1 MSTSNG
7 HRHRLRRIEDG
18 RPSETSNAEKEAEA
32 SAYREE
38 HNRWAVRWNE
48 AAAAL
53 IASMAPVHVELL
65 VQDIGWY
72 EDPDPSS
79 SWGRVRLEVRAC
91 LEDKVGL
98 PPLFFPRCPDS
109 PLALHPAVVEAIL
122 ADAPGLQTRCVKCM
136 ECSYWMPAAGAQV
149 AIECSGDLTWRYRD
163 TGESCAAPSVPAC
176 TLDRARWRPIT
187 LFSVCPLCGCEE
199 LSGTAEFAPARPD
212 NYERYVK
219 RQARLQGEAG
229 RVG

>member
-7 HRHRLRRIEDG
+7 QRHRLRRIEDG
-18 RPSETSNAEKEAEA
+18 RPSETSDAEKEAEA

-79 SWGRVRLEVRAC
+79 SWGRMRLEVRTR
-91 LEDKVGL
+91 LEDRVG
-98 PPLFFPRCPDS
+98 FFPGNATSPIALRAPWRCPQPS
-109 PLALHPAVVEAIL
+109 WRPSWTTRPA
-122 ADAPGLQTRCVKCM
+122 CN
-136 ECSYWMPAAGAQV
+136 PAA
-149 AIECSGDLTWRYRD
+149 
-163 TGESCAAPSVPAC
+163 
-176 TLDRARWRPIT
+176 
-187 LFSVCPLCGCEE
+187 
-199 LSGTAEFAPARPD
+199 
-212 NYERYVK
+212 
-219 RQARLQGEAG
+219 
-229 RVG
+229 